1 MMDYIVICLLDCI
14 MRSTPIPDL
23 ERSKNLSTSGES
35 KKTRGGNKV
44 YTKRGKGTNKKH
56 AM

>member
-1 MMDYIVICLLDCI
+1 

-35 KKTRGGNKV
+35 KKTRGGNKLN
-44 YTKRGKGTNKKH
+44 TKRGKGNNKKN